1 MLLQNLSDSISGES
15 INQKINSIV
24 NVDDVSVKVTLGNQ
38 ETPFNLED
46 PSHRGGMQYKQYRY
60 TDTVHTPSPSITD
73 SSDIHIKDL
82 TSETSDC
89 LFGDFNDPTGHW
101 IKSIANK
108 WEYMT
113 VAYTPP
119 LTFHCLTRDIH
130 SYLDAVIHRALQ
142 TCVKCLQI
150 HRQFDSTRTPS
161 FLKTAKHFK
170 IPICF
175 KNLGRKFT
183 GEHDTSGNYKR
194 IRNTFDGVNQIV
206 AIGRKQSKQIER
218 D

>member
-73 SSDIHIKDL
+73 SCDIHIKDL
-82 TSETSDC
+82 TSETSGFQSMIIKQWNC
-89 LFGDFNDPTGHW
+89 GELKGAKFLFREIDPQIIYFLQETKGHSDFRQKCQIAPEHEVFLPPIST
-101 IKSIANK
+101 KSDGV
-108 WEYMT
+108 T
-113 VAYTPP
+113 T
-119 LTFHCLTRDIH
+119 
-130 SYLDAVIHRALQ
+130 
-142 TCVKCLQI
+142 
-150 HRQFDSTRTPS
+150 
-161 FLKTAKHFK
+161 
-170 IPICF
+170 
-175 KNLGRKFT
+175 NLGRKFT